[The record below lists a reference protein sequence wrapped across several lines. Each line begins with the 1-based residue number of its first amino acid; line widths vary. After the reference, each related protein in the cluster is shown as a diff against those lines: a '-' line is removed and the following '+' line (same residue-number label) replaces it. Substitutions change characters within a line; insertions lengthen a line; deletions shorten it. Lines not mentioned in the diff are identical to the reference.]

1 MNARSSLLLIG
12 KLALLVGALGV
23 TYGITAYAG
32 LQLSIKSREVAT
44 PDLRGL
50 APAAATEALA
60 AVGLNAR
67 IDPLRRI
74 HPAIEPGRIAEQDPR
89 PGSPTRLRRDVKLWL
104 SSGPNTG
111 ELPSLVGESQN
122 LATEHL
128 AEELFT
134 LREIAEIRSNRYP
147 TDTVVAQ
154 DPPPYGSGEI
164 VSILVNAG
172 ERGRS
177 YVMPNLIGVDGNDA
191 ANILRGRGF
200 RVTVVGDHPYPGI
213 PSGIVIR
220 QAPSSGFQVSQGESI
235 SLEVS
240 Q

>member
-164 VSILVNAG
+164 VSILVNVG

>member
-74 HPAIEPGRIAEQDPR
+74 HPAIETGRIAEQDPR
-89 PGSPTRLRRDVKLWL
+89 PGRPTRLRRNVKLWL

>member
-1 MNARSSLLLIG
+1 MKAWTSLLLIG
-12 KLALLVGALGV
+12 KLGLLVGALGV

-32 LQLSIKSREVAT
+32 LQLSIKSREVVT

-50 APAAATEALA
+50 TPAAATEVLA
-60 AVGLNAR
+60 TVGLNAR
-67 IDPLRRI
+67 IEPLRRI
-74 HPAIEPGRIAEQDPR
+74 HPAIETGRIAEQDPR
-89 PGSPTRLRRDVKLWL
+89 PGRPTRLRRNVKLWL
-104 SSGPNTG
+104 SSGPNAG

-128 AEELFT
+128 SEELFT
-134 LREIAEIRSNRYP
+134 LREIAEIRSDRYP
-147 TDTVVAQ
+147 TNTVVAQ

-177 YVMPNLIGVDGNDA
+177 YVMPNLIGVNGNEA
-191 ANILRGRGF
+191 ANILRGLGF

-213 PSGIVIR
+213 PPGIVIR

>member
-1 MNARSSLLLIG
+1 MNVRIRLIFLG
-12 KLALLVGALGV
+12 KLALIVGALGV

-32 LQLSIKSREVAT
+32 LQLSIKSREVLA

-50 APAAATEALA
+50 TPAAATEALV

-67 IDPLRRI
+67 IESLRRI
-74 HPAIEPGRIAEQDPR
+74 HPAIESGRVAEQDPR
-89 PGSPTRLRRDVKLWL
+89 PGRATRLRRDVKLWL
-104 SSGPNTG
+104 SSGPNAG
-111 ELPSLVGESQN
+111 ELPSLIGESET
-122 LATEHL
+122 LATERL
-128 AEELFT
+128 VEDLFT
-134 LREIAEIRSNRYP
+134 LREVAEIRSNRYP

-154 DPPPYGSGEI
+154 DPPPYGNEEM

-172 ERGRS
+172 ERGRT
-177 YVMPNLIGVDGNDA
+177 YVMPNLIGVNGNNA
-191 ANILRGRGF
+191 ANILRNQGF

-213 PSGIVIR
+213 PPGIVIR
-220 QAPSSGFQVSQGESI
+220 QGPSSGFQVSQGESI

>member
-32 LQLSIKSREVAT
+32 LQLAIKSREVAT

>member
-89 PGSPTRLRRDVKLWL
+89 PGRPTRLRRDVRLWL

>member
-1 MNARSSLLLIG
+1 MNARTRLIFVG

-23 TYGITAYAG
+23 TYGLTAYAG
-32 LQLSIKSREVAT
+32 LQLSLKSREVSA

-50 APAAATEALA
+50 TPAEATEALV

-67 IDPLRRI
+67 IESLRRI
-74 HPAIEPGRIAEQDPR
+74 HPAIESGRIAEQEPR
-89 PGSPTRLRRDVKLWL
+89 PGRPTRLRRDVKLWL
-104 SSGPNTG
+104 SSGPNAG
-111 ELPSLVGESQN
+111 ELPSLIGESQT
-122 LATEHL
+122 LATERL
-128 AEELFT
+128 VEDLFT
-134 LREIAEIRSNRYP
+134 LQEIAEIKSNRYP

-154 DPPPYGSGEI
+154 DPPPYRNEEI

-172 ERGRS
+172 ERGRT
-177 YVMPNLIGVDGNDA
+177 YVMPNLIGVSGNDA
-191 ANILRGRGF
+191 ANILRDLGF
-200 RVTVVGDHPYPGI
+200 RVTVVGNHPYPGI
-213 PSGIVIR
+213 PAGIVIR

>member
-1 MNARSSLLLIG
+1 MNARTSLLLIG
-12 KLALLVGALGV
+12 KLALLVGALAV

-50 APAAATEALA
+50 TPAAATETLA

-74 HPAIEPGRIAEQDPR
+74 HPAIETGRIAEQDPR
-89 PGSPTRLRRDVKLWL
+89 PGRPT
-104 SSGPNTG
+104 
-111 ELPSLVGESQN
+111 SLVGESKD

-147 TDTVVAQ
+147 TNTVVAQ
-154 DPPPYGSGEI
+154 DPPPYGNGEI
-164 VSILVNAG
+164 VSILINTG

-177 YVMPNLIGVDGNDA
+177 YVMPNLIGVDGNEA
-191 ANILRGRGF
+191 ANILRGLGF

-213 PSGIVIR
+213 PPDIVIR

>member
-1 MNARSSLLLIG
+1 MNARTSLLLIG
-12 KLALLVGALGV
+12 KIALLVGALGV
-23 TYGITAYAG
+23 TYGLTAYAG

-50 APAAATEALA
+50 TPAAATEALA
-60 AVGLNAR
+60 TVGLNAR
-67 IDPLRRI
+67 IDPLRRR
-74 HPAIEPGRIAEQDPR
+74 HPAIEAGRIAEQDPR
-89 PGSPTRLRRDVKLWL
+89 PGRSTRLRRDVKLWL
-104 SSGPNTG
+104 SSGPNAG

-147 TDTVVAQ
+147 TNTVVAQ

-177 YVMPNLIGVDGNDA
+177 YVMPNLIGVDGNEA
-191 ANILRGRGF
+191 ANILRGLGF

-213 PSGIVIR
+213 PPDIVIR

>member
-177 YVMPNLIGVDGNDA
+177 YVMPNLIGVNGNDA

>member
-1 MNARSSLLLIG
+1 MKARTSLLLIG
-12 KLALLVGALGV
+12 KIALLIGALGV

-32 LQLSIKSREVAT
+32 LQLSIKSREVGT

-50 APAAATEALA
+50 TPAAATEALA

-74 HPAIEPGRIAEQDPR
+74 HPAIEAGRIAEQDPR
-89 PGSPTRLRRDVKLWL
+89 PGRPTRLRRDVKLWL
-104 SSGPNTG
+104 SSGPNAG

-147 TDTVVAQ
+147 TNTVVAQ

-177 YVMPNLIGVDGNDA
+177 YVMPNLIGVDGNEA
-191 ANILRGRGF
+191 ASILRGLGF

-213 PSGIVIR
+213 PPDVVIR